1 VPHLILEFARE
12 LAGDSA
18 VPAMLDAVH
27 DAAASTGLFQED
39 HIKTRAHPVAFY
51 RTGTGHAP
59 FIHAQLR
66 IKTGRDEAQKRALS
80 QAVLAA
86 IREQGWPARVI
97 TVEVV
102 DMDAA
107 TYAKYSSAE

>member
-1 VPHLILEFARE
+1 MPHLIIEYAHDAVADDE
-12 LAGDSA
+12 

-27 DAAASTGLFQED
+27 SAAVSSGLFQED
-39 HIKTRAHPVAFY
+39 HIKTRAIPVVFY
-51 RTGTGHAP
+51 RTGIGHGP

-66 IKTGRDEAQKRALS
+66 IKSGRDEGQKRVLS

-86 IREQGWPARVI
+86 IREQGCPVQVI